1 VPVATSLERPLS
13 SGRRAA
19 RAVVRAIP
27 LPGTSQC
34 AAPSIATAGPAILA
48 AGGLASR
55 LASMAPLAADGERVA
70 DLARLA
76 IGVALARLDDSR
88 GNPAADV
95 AGGRRGLADSSP
107 VAFGDLV
114 AAGRSERAAGAA
126 GRPRMGRRSWTRRA
140 RAVGCGSS
148 GTARQQQ
155 SQSDAGGRR
164 KNGTCAL
171 AFGQGDGERYTGSGR
186 RRTRRGCH
194 RAAPI
199 LGGCSGSCWSDCS
212 SRVRAP
218 LRCRKGRDRSRP
230 PSLLPRPTRRTRR
243 VSRRAAANPS
253 PSRRRVRPP
262 ESMMVFRSPEQD
274 ISRIVRTARSRTR
287 SRAIRAPGW
296 PLPTAAW
303 RAATRSV
310 SRRGRRVEPRRRAAT
325 SRARVRMV
333 VRWSPTTWCAPT
345 RRRRAV

>member
-1 VPVATSLERPLS
+1 MPVATSLERPLS

-114 AAGRSERAAGAA
+114 AAGRSEGAVGAA
-126 GRPRMGRRSWTRRA
+126 GRPRVGRRSWTRRA

-171 AFGQGDGERYTGSGR
+171 AFGQGDGERYTGVAVGGREGAVIALRLYSVDAADPAHRIVSRVFEPRSGAGKDGTGAAR
-186 RRTRRGCH
+186 RVCFRGRLAERGGSAGERR
-194 RAAPI
+194 PI
-199 LGGCSGSCWSDCS
+199 L
-212 SRVRAP
+212 
-218 LRCRKGRDRSRP
+218 
-230 PSLLPRPTRRTRR
+230 
-243 VSRRAAANPS
+243 RRAAA
-253 PSRRRVRPP
+253 
-262 ESMMVFRSPEQD
+262 
-274 ISRIVRTARSRTR
+274 
-287 SRAIRAPGW
+287 G
-296 PLPTAAW
+296 
-303 RAATRSV
+303 SV
-310 SRRGRRVEPRRRAAT
+310 HRNR
-325 SRARVRMV
+325 
-333 VRWSPTTWCAPT
+333 
-345 RRRRAV
+345 